1 MEKIDDA
8 PVLSTN
14 FESSIPGLYVVGL
27 ASAASF
33 GPLCRFAFGAQF
45 TSGRISSHLADTA
58 QRSLSVRR
66 KPRTQTS
73 SPSSICPNLCVR
85 ATYSNVAGGVVSLSF
100 FFIPESS
107 PAFAVSTP

>member
-1 MEKIDDA
+1 MSQTNASNSTLSQRDGTPIDLQVDHVIAATGYKVKLKRLNFIDPDLRNQMEKIEDT

-45 TSGRISSHLADTA
+45 TSDRIARHLADTA
-58 QRSLSVRR
+58 QSH
-66 KPRTQTS
+66 
-73 SPSSICPNLCVR
+73 
-85 ATYSNVAGGVVSLSF
+85 
-100 FFIPESS
+100 
-107 PAFAVSTP
+107 